1 MFQESHRYLRSELAG
16 NRRLLTG
23 AGPHRTRRHL
33 HNDYTKSCSCH
44 PTFVAP
50 NHCRQETRT
59 RVQGCPYD
67 VLASHRNRLSGRTAT
82 PHGYGAPPPS
92 PAGLARFM
100 GVSFMCL
107 SFVTVGMVHLVLV
120 LHLTMVRGVGGFPRL
135 TILFRWFMPACLL
148 ASTFVYF
155 VQSMHTTRYGIWRS
169 KWIAFCI
176 AGVIFVVINLS
187 MMLRPLRQVGLTAFE

>member
-1 MFQESHRYLRSELAG
+1 MDLPQQQQHPEINLDENRGARVMLMEKTLLNPIFLVALMMYSLLIG
-16 NRRLLTG
+16 N
-23 AGPHRTRRHL
+23 
-33 HNDYTKSCSCH
+33 S
-44 PTFVAP
+44 
-50 NHCRQETRT
+50 
-59 RVQGCPYD
+59 
-67 VLASHRNRLSGRTAT
+67 LSGRTAT

-92 PAGLARFM
+92 PAGLATFM

-169 KWIAFCI
+169 EWITFCI